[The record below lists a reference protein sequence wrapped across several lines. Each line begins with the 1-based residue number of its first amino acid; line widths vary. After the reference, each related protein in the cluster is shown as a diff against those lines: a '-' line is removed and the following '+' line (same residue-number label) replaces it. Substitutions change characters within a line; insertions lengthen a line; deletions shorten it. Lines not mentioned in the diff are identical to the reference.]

1 MKKFL
6 SLLLLTAT
14 LAVNAQTWP
23 EKPVKIVLSVG
34 VGSGPDVMTRKISEV
49 LAEKWK
55 QPVIVE
61 NKPGGAGVIGL
72 NHINDQPT
80 DGYTIGFLDGG
91 TVVAYSSLFK
101 NSEPINRLEPVA
113 PVLDANMALFAS
125 ASIQTYNDLK
135 QEILKNP
142 SYSSWNIGSVGHI
155 LGAEYGSLF
164 TDKVTHVPYKD
175 FGTWQADVS
184 TKQVAYA
191 FGSTGTTKPMVQA
204 GKNKWFAIAAEQRDP
219 RYPNIPTV
227 KELTGKN
234 VTTLIAWCAF
244 YVPNSAPRAVK
255 EQLERD
261 IREAVKDQR
270 VQETMSRFDYISLHT
285 MSLNSF
291 KQKVKNDQTQY
302 NAIISRFNISSQQ

>member
-1 MKKFL
+1 MKKML

-23 EKPVKIVLSVG
+23 EKPVRIVLSVG
-34 VGSGPDVMTRKISEV
+34 AGSGPDVMARKISEV

-72 NHINDQPT
+72 NHINAQPT
-80 DGYTIGFLDGG
+80 DGYTIGLLDGG

-101 NSEPINRLEPVA
+101 NSEPISRLEPVA

-125 ASIQTYNDLK
+125 ASIQTYSDLK

-142 SYSSWNIGSVGHI
+142 FYSSWNIGSVGHI

-164 TDKVTHVPYKD
+164 TDKVIHVPYKD
-175 FGTWQADVS
+175 FGIWQADIS
-184 TKQVAYA
+184 TKQVAYG
-191 FGSTGTTKPMVQA
+191 FGGTGTTKSMVQA

-244 YVPNSAPRAVK
+244 YVPTSAPMAVK

-270 VQETMSRFDYISLHT
+270 VQETMSSLDYVSLHT
-285 MSLNSF
+285 MSLNNF
-291 KQKVKNDQTQY
+291 KQKVKNDQVQY
-302 NAIISRFNISSQQ
+302 NAIISKFSISSQP

>member
-1 MKKFL
+1 MKKIL
-6 SLLLLTAT
+6 SLLLL
-14 LAVNAQTWP
+14 AVAFSVHAQPWP

-34 VGSGPDVMTRKISEV
+34 VGSGPDVMARKISEV
-49 LAEKWK
+49 LSEKWK

-72 NHINDQPT
+72 NYINDQAS
-80 DGYTIGFLDGG
+80 DGYTIGLLDGG
-91 TVVAYSSLFK
+91 TVVAYSSLYK
-101 NSEPINRLEPVA
+101 NSEPISRLEPVA

-164 TDKVTHVPYKD
+164 TNQVTHVPYKD
-175 FGTWQADVS
+175 FGIWQADIS
-184 TKQVAYA
+184 TKQVAYG
-191 FGSTGTTKPMVQA
+191 FGSTGTTKSMVQA

-234 VTTLIAWCAF
+234 ITTLIAWCAF
-244 YVPNSAPRAVK
+244 YVPTSAPRAVK
-255 EQLERD
+255 DLIEKD
-261 IREAVKDQR
+261 VREALKDQR
-270 VQETMSRFDYISLHT
+270 VQDAMTRFDYLSLHSMT
-285 MSLNSF
+285 LSEF
-291 KQKVKNDQTQY
+291 KQKVKNDQAHY
-302 NAIISRFNISSQQ
+302 NTIISRFNISPQQ